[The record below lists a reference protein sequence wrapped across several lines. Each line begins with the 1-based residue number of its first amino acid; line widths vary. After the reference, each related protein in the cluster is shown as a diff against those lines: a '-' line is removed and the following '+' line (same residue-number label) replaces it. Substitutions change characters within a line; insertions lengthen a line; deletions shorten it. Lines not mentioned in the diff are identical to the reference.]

1 MTDEDLI
8 GTVCLCG
15 ATLAACLGCGHPYCP
30 DCDDPVGV
38 FHRLRES
45 APGIGCPDFIAAAI
59 IEQMRLED
67 PALMR
72 RVIESIKRL
81 APEANG
87 RDWPFVHREHVEIP
101 EPEPGGALDSWKR

>member
-1 MTDEDLI
+1 
-8 GTVCLCG
+8 
-15 ATLAACLGCGHPYCP
+15 
-30 DCDDPVGV
+30 
-38 FHRLRES
+38 
-45 APGIGCPDFIAAAI
+45 
-59 IEQMRLED
+59 MRLED